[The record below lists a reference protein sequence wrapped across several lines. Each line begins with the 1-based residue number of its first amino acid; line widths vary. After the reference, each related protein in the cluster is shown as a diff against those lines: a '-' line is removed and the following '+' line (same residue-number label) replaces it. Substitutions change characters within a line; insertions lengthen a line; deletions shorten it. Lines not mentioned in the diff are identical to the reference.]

1 MKKTMTKIK
10 ETVAGIIVISLVFLS
25 LCTEEQNQENESSTG
40 LTVGTFVFCT
50 TVLQNGE
57 YTPRSNAQ
65 FDEGESIHVYFEIH
79 GVKTKKID
87 GKYAVSLKWNYLKI
101 YKDGTLV
108 DEKYNVLSY
117 DQQFD
122 TDISY
127 VWMSRPLEVTQPGT
141 YEVRVNV
148 VDNHTGNEITSNG
161 TFTVLTETGE
171 VPSQTPSSVTE
182 QDIDVTYYYFPQVPS
197 ATYHLFGN
205 VYQHYVDVELTN
217 NSDQEVRTK
226 VETQIMNFTD
236 ASFQT
241 VDIPANES
249 GVVSLTPPL
258 KPNVLDL
265 LSEQK
270 RTNFH
275 IKVTYIESGEEKL
288 VFEDTVSVTML
299 AKRDMVL
306 WMENIDFRSN
316 IAAWVTPNDSS
327 IDAFFSKAK
336 TYMPGGTFAG
346 YQDNEDGVLNQLEK
360 IYYTLKTEYKISYV
374 STPNFRTY
382 NNGEDVIQR
391 IRFPSET
398 LGSGIGNC
406 IETTVLFASIFESLE
421 LKTAIMF
428 RPGHAYVAVKTHEYW
443 YFIETT
449 MLGSKDVSFYD
460 ALQVG
465 LSNYNEDEPHL
476 NNDEDGYLILHLSD
490 CRDAGISPIEG

>member
-1 MKKTMTKIK
+1 M
-10 ETVAGIIVISLVFLS
+10 GLVLLLLICVS
-25 LCTEEQNQENESSTG
+25 MCSEAPDTQTDQ
-40 LTVGTFVFCT
+40 LTVTKFVFCT
-50 TVLQNGE
+50 NVLQNGE
-57 YTPRSNAQ
+57 YTLRANAQ
-65 FDEGESIHVYFEIH
+65 FTTEESIHLYFEIQNMK
-79 GVKTKKID
+79 VDETD
-87 GKYAVSLKWNYLKI
+87 GKYAVSLKWDSLRI
-101 YKDGTLV
+101 YKAGTLV
-108 DEKYNVLSY
+108 DEKHNVLNYS
-117 DQQFD
+117 QQFD
-122 TDISY
+122 TDVSY
-127 VWMSRPLEVTQPGT
+127 VWMSRPLDVTQPGT
-141 YEVRVNV
+141 YEVHVKV
-148 VDNHTGNEITSNG
+148 IDTYTGNEVTKKG
-161 TFTVLTETGE
+161 TFTILTATGE
-171 VPSQTPSSVTE
+171 VPSDTPSSSSTTPSSSTSVTE
-182 QDIDVTYYYFPQVPS
+182 QDIDVTYYYFPQIPS

-205 VYQHYVDVELTN
+205 VYQHYVDVELVN
-217 NSDQEVRTK
+217 NSSQEIRTK
-226 VETQIMNFTD
+226 IEAQIMNFTD

-258 KPNVLDL
+258 MPNVLDL

-275 IKVTYIESGEEKL
+275 IKVTYVENGVEKL

-306 WMENIDFRSN
+306 WMENIDFREN

-327 IDAFFSKAK
+327 IDGFFSTAK
-336 TYMPGGTFAG
+336 KYMPGGSFSG
-346 YQDNEDGVLNQLEK
+346 YQEDEEGVFNQLEK

-398 LGSGIGNC
+398 LQSGIGNC

-421 LKTAIMF
+421 LQTAIMF

-449 MLGSKDVSFYD
+449 MLGQQDVSFYD
-460 ALQVG
+460 ALRVG
-465 LSNYNEDEPHL
+465 LDTYNKDKPHL
-476 NNDEDGYLILHLSD
+476 DNNEEGYLILHISD
-490 CRDAGISPIEG
+490 CRAAGISPIEG